1 MNKIKTNRY
10 IKKDCKL
17 IISIIFFILFIFYIS
32 WASRVSNNTILIK
45 SGTEV
50 KLSFIVIVIGIM
62 ATAAGISAVR
72 LAAVPRTRNDCIFI
86 LSMFIAG
93 GLIGLTLSLNALD
106 AYVYLFP
113 DKTIYYVSEYD
124 VSIPGPYRGRYRC
137 EAGVRLKDIHTSRW
151 IELCTS
157 KEELK
162 IGNKRQQGMDAVWV
176 TARVN
181 RVGSYI
187 VNYQFIFK

>member
-1 MNKIKTNRY
+1 MNKIKTNKNRH
-10 IKKDCKL
+10 IKKDYEIIIL
-17 IISIIFFILFIFYIS
+17 ITFFILFIFYIS
-32 WASRVSNNTILIK
+32 WASRISNNTILIK
-45 SGTEV
+45 SDSEA
-50 KLSFIVIVIGIM
+50 KLSLIVIGIM
-62 ATAAGISAVR
+62 ATAATIGAARLTSA
-72 LAAVPRTRNDCIFI
+72 PRTRNDCIFI
-86 LSMFIAG
+86 SSMFIAG
-93 GLIGLTLSLNALD
+93 GLVGLTLSLNAFD

-113 DKTIYYVSEYD
+113 DKTIYYISEYD

-137 EAGVRLKDIHTSRW
+137 EAGLRLKDIHTSRW

-181 RVGSYI
+181 HVGSYI
-187 VNYQFIFK
+187 VDYQFIFK

>member
-1 MNKIKTNRY
+1 M
-10 IKKDCKL
+10 
-17 IISIIFFILFIFYIS
+17 ISIIFFILFIFYIS
-32 WASRVSNNTILIK
+32 WASRISNNTILIK
-45 SGTEV
+45 SGAEV
-50 KLSFIVIVIGIM
+50 KLSFIAIGMM
-62 ATAAGISAVR
+62 ATTAGISAVR
-72 LAAVPRTRNDCIFI
+72 LAAVPRNRNDCIFI

-113 DKTIYYVSEYD
+113 DKTIYYASEYD

-157 KEELK
+157 KEELE
-162 IGNKRQQGMDAVWV
+162 IGNKRQQEMDAVWV

>member
-1 MNKIKTNRY
+1 
-10 IKKDCKL
+10 
-17 IISIIFFILFIFYIS
+17 
-32 WASRVSNNTILIK
+32 
-45 SGTEV
+45 
-50 KLSFIVIVIGIM
+50 
-62 ATAAGISAVR
+62 
-72 LAAVPRTRNDCIFI
+72 
-86 LSMFIAG
+86 MFIAG
-93 GLIGLTLSLNALD
+93 GLVGLTLSLNAFD

-113 DKTIYYVSEYD
+113 DKTISYTSDYD

-137 EAGVRLKDIHTSRW
+137 EAGVWLKDISTSRW
-151 IELCTS
+151 IELCSS

-187 VNYQFIFK
+187 VDYQFIFK

>member
-1 MNKIKTNRY
+1 MNNIKNNRH
-10 IKKDCKL
+10 IKKDYKL
-17 IISIIFFILFIFYIS
+17 ITFITFFILFIFYVS
-32 WASRVSNNTILIK
+32 WASRISSNTIIIK
-45 SGTEV
+45 SYSEV
-50 KLSFIVIVIGIM
+50 KLSLIVIGIM
-62 ATAAGISAVR
+62 ATAAAISAVK
-72 LAAVPRTRNDCIFI
+72 LTYAPRIRNDCIFI
-86 LSMFIAG
+86 LCMFIAG
-93 GLIGLTLSLNALD
+93 GLVGLALSLNALD

-113 DKTIYYVSEYD
+113 DKTIYYTSEYD

>member
-32 WASRVSNNTILIK
+32 WASRISNNTILIK
-45 SGTEV
+45 SGAEV
-50 KLSFIVIVIGIM
+50 KLSFIVIGMM
-62 ATAAGISAVR
+62 ATTAGISAVR
-72 LAAVPRTRNDCIFI
+72 LTAVPRTRNDCIFI

-113 DKTIYYVSEYD
+113 DKTIYYTSEYD

-157 KEELK
+157 KEELE
-162 IGNKRQQGMDAVWV
+162 IENKRQQGMDAVWV